1 MENVKYIPGM
11 EIKNQELLKEAE
23 KAADKLAEKYYHQP
37 LKDTAIHEGFMAG
50 IKWHK
55 EYTWHPFDE
64 EPKATPCN
72 EYGIAKSEDV
82 IQLLVITKDDEVK
95 IMYSTHED
103 EFERDEE
110 GYWLFHD
117 EDCNTY
123 DPFNGD
129 IKEWA
134 YLDDVKKGGAA

>member
-1 MENVKYIPGM
+1 MET
-11 EIKNQELLKEAE
+11 KNQKLSREAE

-50 IKWHK
+50 IKWYK
-55 EYTWHPFDE
+55 EHIWHPFDE
-64 EPKATPCN
+64 EPKATPCD
-72 EYGIAKSEDV
+72 EYGCAHSEDV
-82 IQLLVITKDDEVK
+82 IQLIVITKDDDVK
-95 IMYSTHED
+95 LMYSTHEE
-103 EFERDEE
+103 EFEGDEE

-117 EDCNTY
+117 EDDEIYN
-123 DPFNGD
+123 PFYGD